1 MALEALSSPISA
13 APLLH
18 NDSTEDHYVEPWAK
32 SKRSKRPRLNNP
44 PTEEEYLALCLLML
58 GGQGSG
64 GATITTNTKNQ
75 PCPTMPSQ
83 TLPYKCTLCHKAFP
97 SYQALGG
104 HKASHR
110 KPIGPED
117 QCSTTTTTTTT
128 AITTNSSNALNPNG
142 KTHKC
147 AICHKTF
154 QSGQALGGHKRCHYD
169 GVITVSH
176 SHRDFDLNFPAL
188 PEF

>member
-18 NDSTEDHYVEPWAK
+18 NDRAEDRYLGPWVK
-32 SKRSKRPRLNNP
+32 SKRSKRPRLHNP
-44 PTEEEYLALCLLML
+44 AAEEEYLALCLLML
-58 GGQGSG
+58 GQG
-64 GATITTNTKNQ
+64 GATPTTNTENQ
-75 PCPTMPSQ
+75 PPLTPFSQ

-110 KPIGPED
+110 RPIGPEE
-117 QCSTTTTTTTT
+117 QSFATTTTST
-128 AITTNSSNALNPNG
+128 IMTNSKTSSLNPSC

-147 AICHKTF
+147 GICHRTF

-169 GVITVSH
+169 GVITLSH
-176 SHRDFDLNFPAL
+176 SHRSFDLNFPAL